1 MQMELNWDEFTEEHF
16 RKMKQIIVKSKND
29 DEMTTAHIG
38 RISVG
43 DVHIELYLCEE
54 PDEKFTI
61 QRRYFV
67 GCAGRETDAA
77 LVNVRSEVEG
87 LSFGEY
93 KMDYKPIL
101 YREDILYDE
110 LVMMIEEGFEKAV
123 ERDEAGVLRAAVE
136 QPTDFWARAKAA
148 VQQKVRES
156 ETIMEPVPVPPLVEK
171 IRSLAEL
178 PAEEFKAKVLAL
190 TGK

>member
-1 MQMELNWDEFTEEHF
+1 MELNWDQFTEEHF
-16 RKMKQIIVKSKND
+16 RKMKQIIVNAKND
-29 DEMTTAHIG
+29 DEMTMSHVG
-38 RISVG
+38 RVSIG

-54 PDEKFTI
+54 PDDRFTI
-61 QRRYFV
+61 QRRYFI
-67 GCAGRETDAA
+67 GCAGRDTDAA
-77 LVNVRSEVEG
+77 LVNVRTQVEG
-87 LSFGEY
+87 FSYGEY
-93 KMDYKPIL
+93 KMDYKPIQ

-110 LVMMIEEGFEKAV
+110 LVRMIEEGFEKAV
-123 ERDEAGVLRAAVE
+123 ARDEAGVLRAAVE
-136 QPTDFWARAKAA
+136 QPTDFWTRAKAA

-156 ETIMEPVPVPPLVEK
+156 ETAVEPAPAAPLVER

>member
-1 MQMELNWDEFTEEHF
+1 MKLNWDEFTEDHF
-16 RKMKQIIVKSKND
+16 RKMKQIIVKSAND
-29 DEMTTAHIG
+29 DEMTMEHIG
-38 RISVG
+38 RIAIG

-61 QRRYFV
+61 QRRYFI
-67 GCAGRETDAA
+67 GCAGRETDDA
-77 LVNVRSEVEG
+77 LVNVRSKIEG
-87 LSFGEY
+87 FSYGEY
-93 KMDYKPIL
+93 KMDYKPIQ
-101 YREDILYDE
+101 YREDILYGE
-110 LVMMIEEGFEKAV
+110 LVRMVEESFEQAV

-148 VQQKVRES
+148 VQAKVRES
-156 ETIMEPVPVPPLVEK
+156 ETAVEPAPTTPLAEK

-190 TGK
+190 TGAR

>member
-1 MQMELNWDEFTEEHF
+1 MELNWEQFTEEHF
-16 RKMKQIIVKSKND
+16 RKMKQIIVNAKND
-29 DEMTTAHIG
+29 DEMTMSHVG
-38 RISVG
+38 RVSIG

-54 PDEKFTI
+54 PDDRFTI
-61 QRRYFV
+61 QRRYFI
-67 GCAGRETDAA
+67 GCAGRDTDAA
-77 LVNVRSEVEG
+77 LVNVRTQVEG
-87 LSFGEY
+87 FSYGEY
-93 KMDYKPIL
+93 KMDYKPIQ
-101 YREDILYDE
+101 YREDILYNE
-110 LVMMIEEGFEKAV
+110 LVRMIEEGFEKAV
-123 ERDEAGVLRAAVE
+123 ARDEAGVLRAAVE

-156 ETIMEPVPVPPLVEK
+156 ETVVEPAPAAPLAEK

>member
-1 MQMELNWDEFTEEHF
+1 MELNWEEFTEEHF

-77 LVNVRSEVEG
+77 LVNVRSEVAG
-87 LSFGEY
+87 LAFGEY

-110 LVMMIEEGFEKAV
+110 LVGMIEEGFENAV

-148 VQQKVRES
+148 VQKKVRES
-156 ETIMEPVPVPPLVEK
+156 ETVVEPVPVPPLVEK

-178 PAEEFKAKVLAL
+178 PAEEFKAKVLSL
-190 TGK
+190 TGTR

>member
-1 MQMELNWDEFTEEHF
+1 MELNWDEFTEEHF
-16 RKMKQIIVKSKND
+16 RKMKQIIVNAKND
-29 DEMTTAHIG
+29 DAMTMEHIG
-38 RISVG
+38 RITIG
-43 DVHIELYLCEE
+43 DVHIELYICEE
-54 PDEKFTI
+54 PDDKFTI
-61 QRRYFV
+61 QRRYFI
-67 GCAGRETDAA
+67 GCTGRETDAA
-77 LVNVRSEVEG
+77 LINVRSKIEG
-87 LSFGEY
+87 FSYGEY
-93 KMDYKPIL
+93 KMDYKPIQ

-110 LVMMIEEGFEKAV
+110 LVRMIEEGFEQAV

-148 VQQKVRES
+148 IREKVRAS
-156 ETIMEPVPVPPLVEK
+156 ETTVEPVPVPPLVEK

>member
-1 MQMELNWDEFTEEHF
+1 MELNWDEFTEEHF

-178 PAEEFKAKVLAL
+178 PAEDFKAKVLAL